1 MKKYTHIALK
11 VVLSLVLIFPVLGI
25 LGIFPPPTADMY
37 NTPEAFNFITM
48 LSTAG
53 YINYIMAIVNIL
65 ALIALWTKREALA
78 AILILPI
85 TINIIGFH
93 AFLDGGLFTSGA
105 MLANLLLLLNLYFI
119 WKNRDKYQS
128 LLNPSR

>member
-1 MKKYTHIALK
+1 MKKIINIVLK
-11 VVLSLVLIFPVLGI
+11 VVLSLILLFSVLGA
-25 LGIFPPPTADMY
+25 LGVFPAPTADMY
-37 NTPEAFNFITM
+37 NTPQGFEFIIM
-48 LSTAG
+48 LSVAG

-65 ALIALWTKREALA
+65 ALIALWTRREALA
-78 AILILPI
+78 TILILPI